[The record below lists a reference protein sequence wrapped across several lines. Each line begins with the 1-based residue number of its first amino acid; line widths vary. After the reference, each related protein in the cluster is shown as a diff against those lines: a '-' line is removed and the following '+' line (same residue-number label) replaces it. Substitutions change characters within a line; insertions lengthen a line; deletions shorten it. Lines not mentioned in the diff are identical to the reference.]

1 VTHPTRRLT
10 LPTGRPGHP
19 QVTEC
24 EAGASMLS
32 AMIAVVLMATVFG
45 LGARA
50 VWGAIG
56 ATDRLSE
63 TARFQATIARFD
75 AELVVAAARIRQP
88 IWLAR
93 GRYHTTGD
101 GLVVSYLDGDSMSE
115 ISLRWDEEGARLLAG
130 DALSAYRGLSIAEA
144 SVDPHPPA
152 HLVVKIETGFQTLIT
167 VTAPFALF
175 PLPQP

>member
-1 VTHPTRRLT
+1 M
-10 LPTGRPGHP
+10 
-19 QVTEC
+19 TEC

-50 VWGAIG
+50 IWSAVG
-56 ATDRLSE
+56 ATERLTE
-63 TARFQATIARFD
+63 TARFQATLTRFD

-101 GLVVSYLDGDSMSE
+101 GLVVSYLDGDPMSE
-115 ISLRWDEEGARLLAG
+115 ICLRWGEEGVQLIAG
-130 DALSAYRGLSIAEA
+130 GTPSAYRGLSIAEA

-152 HLVVKIETGFQTLIT
+152 HLVVTIETGAQTLIT